1 MALPAGT
8 LLGPYEIVGQ
18 IGAGGMGEVYRARDV
33 RLGREVAIKVL
44 PAAVASDADR
54 LKRFEK
60 EARSASALNHP
71 SIVTIHDI
79 GASGG
84 TSYIAMELVNGQ
96 TLRELL
102 AEGAIPPKRLLAIA
116 APVADGLANA
126 HGAGLVHRDLKPEN
140 IMVTKDGFVKI
151 LDFGLAKLTQPEDPG
166 GATQSPTV
174 SDATGAGIVMGTV
187 GYMSPEQ
194 ALAKP
199 LDFRSDQFALG
210 SILYEMATG
219 KRAFARPSVPETLT
233 AILRDEPEPIGNLSP
248 LTPTPL
254 RWIVERCLAKAADDR
269 YASTRDLARDLATVR
284 DRMGETSAG
293 AGVTAVVPAPRAA
306 WPRVLPWVLAVALA
320 GSLAYRTMRTG
331 PRAAGAVPVRFSIV
345 LPEGVD
351 FENGE
356 IEGQSSLSPDGRK
369 LVFVGGAAGRRR
381 LYLRSLDALDARPIE
396 GTDSAVS
403 PFWSPDSLSI
413 GFFADGKL
421 QRKEISGGPA
431 KAICDAPFLE
441 TLPSWG
447 AAGQILFAQLGPQKP
462 GIYVVSAGGGEPR
475 RLVYS
480 GGAENFGVWPHFL
493 PDGKRFL
500 YVTRDFDKAQ
510 DRRWYLRAGST
521 DSNKTTG
528 LGETMPSRIE
538 YAQPGYLIFGRAG
551 ALLAQPFDAAKLR
564 FTGEAVT
571 LAEHVYYFN
580 GPANTGFSASQAGVL
595 SYERLGLPS
604 RVAWLDRSGR
614 QLEAIGLD
622 GIVSDARLSP
632 DGRMV
637 ALSIR
642 DEKLGTADL
651 WLYDLSRRLAT
662 RLTLDEGDDRAP
674 VWSNDGQRIYF
685 RSDRGG
691 PPDLYV
697 IPATSPGQEKILL
710 RRPGIQQPD
719 DVSADGRF
727 LSFTDWSRRTNKDI
741 MLLPLSGEGEPVP
754 IAQTP
759 IYEAGARFSPD
770 GAWIAYVSNESG
782 AREIYLRPVNG
793 GGERIRV
800 SSSGGDLVR
809 WRRDGRE
816 LFYLS
821 SRNEIMAVPVAPG
834 ARPDPGVPRAIFHLE
849 GDVRD
854 YDVAADGQ
862 RFLVDSA
869 PSDPAPITVLVNWP
883 ALVAR

>member
-1 MALPAGT
+1 
-8 LLGPYEIVGQ
+8 
-18 IGAGGMGEVYRARDV
+18 
-33 RLGREVAIKVL
+33 
-44 PAAVASDADR
+44 
-54 LKRFEK
+54 
-60 EARSASALNHP
+60 
-71 SIVTIHDI
+71 
-79 GASGG
+79 
-84 TSYIAMELVNGQ
+84 
-96 TLRELL
+96 
-102 AEGAIPPKRLLAIA
+102 
-116 APVADGLANA
+116 
-126 HGAGLVHRDLKPEN
+126 
-140 IMVTKDGFVKI
+140 
-151 LDFGLAKLTQPEDPG
+151 
-166 GATQSPTV
+166 
-174 SDATGAGIVMGTV
+174 
-187 GYMSPEQ
+187 
-194 ALAKP
+194 
-199 LDFRSDQFALG
+199 
-210 SILYEMATG
+210 
-219 KRAFARPSVPETLT
+219 
-233 AILRDEPEPIGNLSP
+233 
-248 LTPTPL
+248 
-254 RWIVERCLAKAADDR
+254 
-269 YASTRDLARDLATVR
+269 
-284 DRMGETSAG
+284 MGETSAS
-293 AGVTAVVPAPRAA
+293 AGVAAVAPAPRAA
-306 WPRVLPWVLAVALA
+306 WPRALPWLLAVALA
-320 GSLAYRTMRTG
+320 GALAYRTARPG
-331 PRAAGAVPVRFSIV
+331 SRPASVPVRFSVV

-396 GTDSAVS
+396 GTDCAVS

-421 QRKEISGGPA
+421 QRKEVSGGPPQ
-431 KAICDAPFLE
+431 AICDAPFLE

-462 GIYVVSAGGGEPR
+462 GIYAVGAAGGEPR

-480 GGAENFGVWPHFL
+480 GGSENFGVWPHFL

-500 YVTRDFDKAQ
+500 YVTRDFDKDQ
-510 DRRWYLRAGST
+510 DRRWYLRAGSI
-521 DSNKTTG
+521 DSDKTTA

-538 YAQPGYLIFGRAG
+538 YARPGYLIFGRAG

-571 LAEHVYYFN
+571 LAERVYYFN

-595 SYERLGLPS
+595 SYENLALPS
-604 RVAWLDRSGR
+604 RVVWLDRGGKE
-614 QLEAIGLD
+614 LEAIGLD
-622 GIVSDARLSP
+622 GIVSSARLSP

-637 ALSIR
+637 ALSVR
-642 DEKLGTADL
+642 DEKLGTSDL

-674 VWSNDGQRIYF
+674 VWSHDGQRIYF

-710 RRPGIQQPD
+710 RRPGIQQPED
-719 DVSADGRF
+719 ASADGRF
-727 LSFTDWSRRTNKDI
+727 LSFSDWSRRTNKDI
-741 MLLPLSGEGEPVP
+741 LLLPLTGKGGEPVP

-759 IYEAGARFSPD
+759 VYEAGARFSPD
-770 GAWIAYVSNESG
+770 GAWLAYVSNESG
-782 AREIYLRPVNG
+782 AREIYLRPVDG

-809 WRRDGRE
+809 WRRDGKE

-821 SRNEIMAVPVAPG
+821 SRNEIMAVPVAAG
-834 ARPDPGVPRAIFHLE
+834 GRPDPGVPKVLFHLE

-869 PSDPAPITVLVNWP
+869 TSDPAPISVLVNWP